1 MIKFLYGLIVLLL
14 VVLVITKP
22 YISVTEST
30 FNYGELGRNKRNIG
44 EIYITNRGLL
54 PLRIY
59 DCSGCCGLEANTEKN
74 ILKHNERAKVTF
86 DYNSLE
92 VSPGEFNKT
101 IIIVNN
107 DIFQRNKII
116 NIKGKVVGELILE

>member
-1 MIKFLYGLIVLLL
+1 MIKVLYGLIVLFF

-30 FNYGELGRNKRNIG
+30 FNYGELDRNKSNIG

-101 IIIVNN
+101 LVIINN
-107 DIFQRNKII
+107 DLFHKNKII
-116 NIKGKVVGELILE
+116 NITGIVVGEPVLE

>member
-1 MIKFLYGLIVLLL
+1 MKYVYLIIFILLL
-14 VVLVITKP
+14 ILILVKP
-22 YISVTEST
+22 YICVSEA
-30 FNYGELGRNKRNIG
+30 NYDYGELGRNKRNIG

-54 PLRIY
+54 PLKIY

-101 IIIVNN
+101 IVIINN
-107 DIFQRNKII
+107 DIFHKNKII
-116 NIKGKVVGELILE
+116 NITGIVVGEPVLE